1 MFLFFSTCILVR
13 YVYCIRHDTQP
24 GKIFVPRTRRQ
35 KKSSKIRKQK
45 TDLYIHSPLSP
56 ITTTFASYS
65 RSFAILLAC
74 CERRRLRFN
83 TLHPFPTIPLSSLRE
98 GRILSSAYVSFF
110 RSGHRWCTEHTCS
123 DIATWRCMFMT
134 FGVDFTFIFLGGF
147 CVQTTLPDT
156 PTLWHYFLFSFYD
169 LFVWVFVLPG
179 REWISFSRI

>member
-1 MFLFFSTCILVR
+1 MVRVPSAKVVGRHPTSPFVHCTSVISAVLHHRGPLIAGHNVFFFSTCILVR

-24 GKIFVPRTRRQ
+24 GKIFVPRTRRP
-35 KKSSKIRKQK
+35 KKIFKNSKTKNRPVHTLSS
-45 TDLYIHSPLSP
+45 SP

-110 RSGHRWCTEHTCS
+110 RSGHR
-123 DIATWRCMFMT
+123 
-134 FGVDFTFIFLGGF
+134 
-147 CVQTTLPDT
+147 
-156 PTLWHYFLFSFYD
+156 
-169 LFVWVFVLPG
+169 
-179 REWISFSRI
+179 

>member
-1 MFLFFSTCILVR
+1 MVRVPSAKVVGRHPTSPFVHCTSVISAVLHHRGPLIAGHNVSFFLPLAFLFDTSITFDT
-13 YVYCIRHDTQP
+13 TQP

-83 TLHPFPTIPLSSLRE
+83 TLHPFPTIPLRLS
-98 GRILSSAYVSFF
+98 GRD
-110 RSGHRWCTEHTCS
+110 E
-123 DIATWRCMFMT
+123 
-134 FGVDFTFIFLGGF
+134 
-147 CVQTTLPDT
+147 
-156 PTLWHYFLFSFYD
+156 YFLRPML
-169 LFVWVFVLPG
+169 LFFPG
-179 REWISFSRI
+179 RATDDVQNTRAVTLLLDVACS